1 MSNSSTFFVFVTT
14 GNCAIIFLIF
24 LTILGDL
31 AVYAAFFLNRSLRKR
46 TNVFFLSLVTSDIL
60 LALLIMP
67 LEIVRLSNYPYWPF
81 GPTVCNVFNSGFVS
95 LGSASI
101 CNLCATGIDR
111 YLAISRP
118 LRYCREISN
127 TIVASIAFI
136 WLFAFISGFISYF
149 IWSRSRPLICADLSA
164 PLTYSVLLL
173 LFDLLAPF
181 VICLFVY
188 AKIFRISRQQ
198 ARRINSTCRWIGRE
212 HHYTSQVKKSA
223 KTLSILVGLFALAYL
238 PFLIFHA
245 IDGAFN
251 EQLPNR
257 FYFGGVVKWLV
268 FANSSF
274 NWAVY
279 GFLNKE
285 YRKALL
291 KICGALWCK
300 RRHRITD
307 QDDDVAAYT
316 IS

>member
-1 MSNSSTFFVFVTT
+1 MSNSSTFSVFVTT
-14 GNCAIIFLIF
+14 GNCIIIFLIP

-31 AVYAAFFLNRSLRKR
+31 AVCTAFCLNRTLRTR

-60 LALLIMP
+60 LALLVMP
-67 LEIVRLSNYPYWPF
+67 LEIVRLSHYLHWPF
-81 GPTVCNVFNSGFVS
+81 GRTVCNVFNSGFVS
-95 LGSASI
+95 LGGASI

-127 TIVASIAFI
+127 TVIASVAFV

-149 IWSRSRPLICADLSA
+149 LWSQSHPLICADLSA
-164 PLTYSVLLL
+164 PLSYSVLLL

-181 VICLFVY
+181 VICLFMY

-198 ARRINSTCRWIGRE
+198 ARKITSTCRWIRGK
-212 HHYTSQVKKSA
+212 HYNALQEKKSA

-251 EQLPNR
+251 EQFPNR
-257 FYFGGVVKWLV
+257 FYFGSVVKWLV
-268 FANSSF
+268 FANSTL

-285 YRKALL
+285 YRKALF
-291 KICGALWCK
+291 KICSALWCK
-300 RRHRITD
+300 RRHRIID
-307 QDDDVAAYT
+307 QADNIDAYS